1 MSDTCL
7 IGPMAQFD
15 AIAYARSMIEDSDST
30 SFIVPDAS
38 MLQLVKRAAGEFSP
52 HLPLDDV
59 VGNPATA
66 TSPCMTSAGDQSRT
80 HRARHGFPAPP
91 SKVSSNPYP
100 ASAPYSS
107 RY

>member
-38 MLQLVKRAAGEFSP
+38 MLQLVKRAAGAFSR
-52 HLPLDDV
+52 HLPLHDV

-66 TSPCMTSAGDQSRT
+66 TYPCMTSAGVTQYIFVACRGVTGHPWQITSAVY
-80 HRARHGFPAPP
+80 RA
-91 SKVSSNPYP
+91 
-100 ASAPYSS
+100 
-107 RY
+107 

>member
-1 MSDTCL
+1 
-7 IGPMAQFD
+7 MAQFG

-38 MLQLVKRAAGEFSP
+38 MLQLVKRAAGEFSR

-66 TSPCMTSAGDQSRT
+66 TSPCMTSAGVQRYICDGS
-80 HRARHGFPAPP
+80 HGFPVTP
-91 SKVSSNPYP
+91 SQVTDFPYP
-100 ASAPYSS
+100 ATPTYSAPHHTA
-107 RY
+107 